1 MLTGMQIAVIG
12 GDARQIEVIKKLS
25 EMDAKVYLFGFDKL
39 SSNFP
44 GVFKETIEDFNP
56 KNIDAVILAIPGC
69 SDDGHVEGLF
79 SNKKI
84 ILTEQFISQTKPNS
98 VIYSGIGT
106 DYLERISKKTKRQ
119 LVKVMDRDDIAIY
132 NSIPTA
138 EGVIMHTIQ
147 NTDFTING
155 ANVAI
160 LGLGRCGQSL
170 VRTFMA
176 LGANVKVCARRSE
189 HIARAIEMGAEAFYI
204 NQIEKEMTDVD
215 ICINTIPAKVLT
227 SNVLAKMPLHT
238 YIIDIASKPGGTDFR
253 YAEKRGIKAFLA
265 PGLPGIVAPKTA
277 GQIIAKV
284 ISELLTEQKNLVIG
298 PE

>member
-1 MLTGMQIAVIG
+1 MLTGMQVAVIG

-25 EMDAKVYLFGFDKL
+25 EMDAQVYLFGFDKL

-44 GVFKETIEDFNP
+44 GVFKETIEDFDP
-56 KNIDAVILAIPGC
+56 KNIDAIILGIPG
-69 SDDGHVEGLF
+69 SSEDGHVEGLF
-79 SNKKI
+79 SNKEIVLKENFV
-84 ILTEQFISQTKPNS
+84 LKTKPDC
-98 VIYSGIGT
+98 VIYTGIGT
-106 DYLERISKKTKRQ
+106 DYLEFLSRSTKRK

-138 EGVIMHTIQ
+138 EGVVMLAIQ

-155 ANVAI
+155 ADVAV
-160 LGLGRCGQSL
+160 LGFGRCGQSL

-176 LGANVKVCARRSE
+176 LGANVKVGAKRSE
-189 HIARAIEMGAEAFYI
+189 QFARITEMGAQAFHI
-204 NQIEKEMTDVD
+204 LNIAKEMTNVD
-215 ICINTIPAKVLT
+215 ICINTIPAQVLT

-238 YIIDIASKPGGTDFR
+238 YIIDIASKPGGVDFR

-284 ISELLTEQKNLVIG
+284 ITELLLEQKSD
-298 PE
+298 